1 MIIIYKIDSLQ
12 TDRQYGFIDETSE
25 RLSRWR
31 QRFDSRPKYQS
42 SSLTTYC
49 ATFCSTSEPPKL
61 YVLEQRNVVVMSRS
75 WPAFSLDANY
85 FEHLLDDFQR
95 HLNIFQPRPATTDE
109 LSSYVLL
116 MWYDVSITF
125 INRLIHSMKKM

>member
-1 MIIIYKIDSLQ
+1 MQHFARHPTHIPQHGNACKHII
-12 TDRQYGFIDETSE
+12 R
-25 RLSRWR
+25 
-31 QRFDSRPKYQS
+31 
-42 SSLTTYC
+42 
-49 ATFCSTSEPPKL
+49 APKL

-75 WPAFSLDANY
+75 WPAFSLDANH